1 MKSKL
6 SATAERVDWVLKKVW
21 GGSQTRMAEEIGVSQ
36 SAISNVVTG
45 RQEPGRRF
53 LALVASNSL
62 INSTWIITGQ
72 GDPLVTLGSE
82 AGRRAA
88 YVARRLFEGRTDE
101 HGDCLGHMLEVPL
114 PFYRPS
120 RYWLQIDGASP
131 LTEVEQLKIAVGD
144 IILFEPDPN
153 GWPSDLANHPCV
165 RKTVDQGLCVDSIMK
180 SNSRKFWTMNSGT
193 QALPKLKPGEKHP
206 PEITFRDESPQASGS
221 GDDHSHPLKALVA
234 VGVLRMGDFGTP
246 ANLR

>member
-6 SATAERVDWVLKKVW
+6 SDTAERVDWVLKKVW

-45 RQEPGRRF
+45 RQEPGRKF
-53 LALVASNSL
+53 LASVAGNSL

-88 YVARRLFEGRTDE
+88 YVARQLFEGRPDE

-120 RYWLQIDGASP
+120 RYWLQVDGTSP
-131 LTEVEQLKIAVGD
+131 LIEAEQLRIAVGD
-144 IILFEPDPN
+144 IILFEPDPT
-153 GWPSDLANHPCV
+153 GWPTDLAHHPCV
-165 RKTVDQGLCVDSIMK
+165 RRSVDQQLCVDSIVK
-180 SNSRKFWTMNSGT
+180 SNSRRFWTSGSGAQT
-193 QALPKLKPGEKHP
+193 LSKLKPGEKHP
-206 PEITFRDESPQASGS
+206 PEITFRDEAPRKSAST
-221 GDDHSHPLKALVA
+221 DDYSHPLKALVA
-234 VGVLRMGDFGTP
+234 VGVLRMGAFGTP
-246 ANLR
+246 ANSR